1 MRWIGIGRRELY
13 PFFRLLFKAYQPFL
27 LAISID
33 EFLRH
38 YGAQPAFKRTPAHV
52 EIQPRDST
60 AILLGSAVEIAID
73 GISQIA
79 ALRFFFGD
87 AAGDVVKLLSVTERK
102 A

>member
-13 PFFRLLFKAYQPFL
+13 PFFGLLFKTYQPFL

-38 YGAQPAFKRTPAHV
+38 YGAQPAFKRTSAHV
-52 EIQPRDST
+52 EIQARDT
-60 AILLGSAVEIAID
+60 AAVLLCGAVEVTVD

-79 ALRFFFGD
+79 ALRVFLGD
-87 AAGDVVKLLSVTERK
+87 AAGDVVQLLSVTD
-102 A
+102 